1 MNVFIKGV
9 KDMPKIIPEL
19 KSSLVQAARKSLLES
34 EMHDINIRELA
45 RECGTAVGTVY
56 NYFPSKEA
64 LIAEAMMS
72 DWLECSRRM
81 KKDASIESRPLNA
94 IRATVAALR
103 DFASRYNPT
112 WKRYA
117 DKQNSMMS
125 LENRH
130 NQIIAEISEA
140 VKETLVRFE
149 LLYDRY
155 LPEVI
160 AELVLLAS
168 RTEDGF
174 ERIAPVL
181 ERILR

>member
-1 MNVFIKGV
+1 
-9 KDMPKIIPEL
+9 MPKIIPEL
-19 KSSLVQAARKSLLES
+19 KSSLIQAARKSLLES
-34 EMHDINIRELA
+34 EMHDISVRELA

-72 DWLECSRRM
+72 DWLECSYRM
-81 KKDASIESRPLNA
+81 RKDASIEDRPLNA

-103 DFASRYNPT
+103 AFTSRYNPT

-117 DKQNSMMS
+117 DKRNSMMS
-125 LENRH
+125 LEDRH
-130 NQIIAEISEA
+130 NRIIAEISEI
-140 VKETLVRFE
+140 VKETLIRFG
-149 LLYDRY
+149 LLYDRF

-160 AELVLLAS
+160 AELALLAS

-174 ERIAPVL
+174 ERVAPAL
-181 ERILR
+181 ERMLR